1 MSKKNPQ
8 IFVAKLSS
16 RVREKDLEHQFS
28 KYGPIKNILLK
39 TGYAF
44 IVIFI
49 YLQEYDDYR
58 DAEEAV
64 YQMDRK
70 TFEGQ
75 RIVVEAASKLAINF
89 SGKKT

>member
-44 IVIFI
+44 IVFYII
-49 YLQEYDDYR
+49 KD
-58 DAEEAV
+58 
-64 YQMDRK
+64 
-70 TFEGQ
+70 
-75 RIVVEAASKLAINF
+75 
-89 SGKKT
+89 